1 MRNQAVS
8 DGVSNDVTLGHCVEL
23 LKARRVL
30 VCDEL
35 AGFAQPVAAC
45 DADFNA
51 LLAER
56 AAIVQALAQLRP
68 LARAE
73 AVIPHPREDG
83 PHAREDHS
91 PQLRNRRH
99 EDHERRIALESL
111 HHHPDLFN
119 GLSSTQKN
127 HH

>member
-1 MRNQAVS
+1 MTAETE
-8 DGVSNDVTLGHCVEL
+8 VTLAQCVEL
-23 LKARRVL
+23 LETRRL
-30 VCDEL
+30 RVCDEL

-45 DADFNA
+45 DADFNT

-83 PHAREDHS
+83 PLLHEDIPLQFRNRRREDHEAHAAFVA
-91 PQLRNRRH
+91 QF
-99 EDHERRIALESL
+99 
-111 HHHPDLFN
+111 HHPDLFN
-119 GLSSTQKN
+119 GLSSTPKN
-127 HH
+127 HHHQGHR

>member
-1 MRNQAVS
+1 MTAQAKIAEI
-8 DGVSNDVTLGHCVEL
+8 TLADCVAL
-23 LKARRVL
+23 LEARRVR

-56 AAIVQALAQLRP
+56 AAIVQALAELRP

-73 AVIPHPREDG
+73 AVIPHPREDSSL
-83 PHAREDHS
+83 PS
-91 PQLRNRRH
+91 QLRNRRR
-99 EDHERRIALESL
+99 EDREVHAAFVGR

-119 GLSSTQKN
+119 GLSSTPKS